1 MAEAVFELGDS
12 AICDFC
18 GGDFTNSDVVG
29 GMLFESKAA
38 CPTCTVD
45 LLPRIQFHGEKKFIR
60 DRAKEGETFHAFV
73 RRLRAGNNVVRVKYN
88 PNNPGDVQFVEYLRE
103 YYKR

>member
-18 GGDFTNSDVVG
+18 GGDFTHSNVVG

-60 DRAKEGETFHAFV
+60 GRAREGETFHAFV
-73 RRLRAGNNVVRVKYN
+73 RRLRAGNNQVRVKYN